1 MNPTCTQCGAHL
13 PPEALECPVCR
24 QVTAKGAAAR
34 VYSPNLAVQQ
44 AAYDQH
50 RRVQTDANEADEL
63 RSAANQAFL
72 YSLLSLVL
80 CCVPGPQIAA
90 LMRYSTAR
98 ALAKRLYAP
107 VPLKATLG
115 LVFSLASIVLG
126 FTVVIAGYVEGNQA
140 LSVKKQRLAE
150 LDKLTMNADVPTM
163 SHELA
168 CALAEQY
175 ALNEG
180 YDDHSGDDLSKFS
193 CAGKLSSEPERAELV
208 DFRFRDNE
216 GIGDASFNVSVCFK
230 RGTRW
235 YVSEFSHARCPN
247 DP

>member
-1 MNPTCTQCGAHL
+1 MNPTCTQCGAHIA
-13 PPEALECPVCR
+13 PDALECSVCR

-50 RRVQTDANEADEL
+50 RRVQADANEADDL
-63 RSAANQAFL
+63 RSASNQAFL
-72 YSLLSLVL
+72 YSLVSLVL

-98 ALAKRLYAP
+98 ALSKRLYTE

-115 LVFSLASIVLG
+115 LVFSLCSIVLG
-126 FTVVIAGYVEGNQA
+126 ISAVITTYAVGDHA
-140 LSVKKQRLAE
+140 LTEKKKRLHE
-150 LDKLTMNADVPTM
+150 LEKLTMNADVPTM

-168 CALAEQY
+168 CSLAEQY

-180 YDDHSGDDLSKFS
+180 YDGHSGDDLSKFS
-193 CAGKLSSEPERAELV
+193 CAGKLTSSEERAELV

-216 GIGDASFNVSVCFK
+216 GVGDASFNVSVCFK

-247 DP
+247 DS